1 MGEGAAEPRVG
12 GEDPLSAD
20 RRTLVIAAAAMV
32 VLIAVGV
39 VSAAVFTRSA
49 CGAVT
54 PELLTPDDGGP
65 GVVDGQVEA
74 TLADALPGL
83 DEAQVTDLIDG
94 LAALGGDDALAEEVV
109 VDAVDVSAATGLT
122 DLDGER
128 VAIGHRLTVLHEPDG
143 RQAAAAG
150 PVAEVED
157 PAVVVGDG
165 STLYSLA
172 LVNELTGQ
180 VDAIVPVSG
189 GLEAGECFDT
199 AQVGISLAFHLD
211 AADGELLVFRVDD
224 DGDHPEVELRDAD
237 GSVHSERIVLGAG
250 PPGALAERL
259 DGMLGQDLVVTARR
273 TRADEGP
280 PAVQARDRASG
291 DERWSV
297 APSEVAQLA
306 PPGDEA
312 LELSVVEVTD
322 ELVLVAVSRED
333 RRPVQLLALD
343 ADDGSERWISDL
355 EAHGVPTSVGGHDG
369 GLLVTAP
376 RGGEE
381 ESPTQQLL
389 HLDLDDG
396 SPTLLAASDG
406 EWARAASGPDGRVW
420 LGVGGS
426 LTLTLAAEGEQRT
439 TTLPVEVADL
449 VATEGGLVVLLR
461 DGDDGAVVWLEP

>member
-1 MGEGAAEPRVG
+1 MSEGATEPPAPG

-20 RRTLVIAAAAMV
+20 RRTLVIAAVAMV

-54 PELLTPDDGGP
+54 PELIAAGAGGP
-65 GVVDGQVEA
+65 GVGDGQPVA

-83 DEAQVTDLIDG
+83 DDGQLAVLVDG
-94 LAALGGDDALAEEVV
+94 LTALGGDDAATDDVVLA
-109 VDAVDVSAATGLT
+109 AADVGAATELT
-122 DLDGER
+122 ELDGER
-128 VAIGHRLTVLHEPDG
+128 VATGLRLTVLHEPDG
-143 RQAAAAG
+143 RQAASHG
-150 PVAEVED
+150 PVAEVDD
-157 PAVVVGDG
+157 PAVVVGNG

-180 VDAIVPVSG
+180 VDAIVPISG

-199 AQVGISLAFHLD
+199 AQVGIPLTFHLD
-211 AADGELLVFRVDD
+211 AADGELLLFRVDD
-224 DGDHPEVELRDAD
+224 DGDHPEVEVRDAD

-259 DGMLGQDLVVTARR
+259 DGMLGEDLVVTARR
-273 TRADEGP
+273 TRADEQP
-280 PAVQARDRASG
+280 PAIQARDRASG
-291 DERWSV
+291 RERWSV

-312 LELSVVEVTD
+312 LELSLVEITGG
-322 ELVLVAVSRED
+322 LVLVAVSRED

-343 ADDGSERWISDL
+343 AEDGSERWITDL
-355 EAHGVPTSVGGHDG
+355 EAHGVPRSVGALDD
-369 GLLVTAP
+369 GLLVTAA
-376 RGGEE
+376 RGGGDGA
-381 ESPTQQLL
+381 PTQQLL

-406 EWARAASGPDGRVW
+406 ERARAASGDGRVW

-426 LTLTLAAEGEQRT
+426 LTVVAEDGEQRT
-439 TTLPVEVADL
+439 ATLPVEVADL
-449 VATEGGLVVLLR
+449 VVADDLLAVLLR

>member
-1 MGEGAAEPRVG
+1 M
-12 GEDPLSAD
+12 
-20 RRTLVIAAAAMV
+20 VIAAGAMV

-39 VSAAVFTRSA
+39 VSAAVFTASA
-49 CGAVT
+49 CSAIT
-54 PELLTPDDGGP
+54 PEPIAA
-65 GVVDGQVEA
+65 GVVGPAVENGQHEA
-74 TLADALPGL
+74 VLAEALPGL
-83 DEAQVTDLIDG
+83 DDEQLAQLVDG
-94 LAALGGDDALAEEVV
+94 LVAVGGDDATPETVLAG
-109 VDAVDVSAATGLT
+109 AADVGPATELT

-128 VAIGHRLTVLHEPDG
+128 VASGLRLTALQDPDG
-143 RQAAAAG
+143 HQAAAVG
-150 PVAEVED
+150 TVAEVDD

-165 STLYSLA
+165 PTLYSLA

-199 AQVGISLAFHLD
+199 AQVGIPLTFHLD
-211 AADGELLVFRVDD
+211 AADGELLLFRVDD
-224 DGDHPEVELRDAD
+224 DGDHPEVEVRDAD
-237 GSVHSERIVLGAG
+237 GSVHSERVVLGAG

-259 DGMLGQDLVVTARR
+259 DGMLGEGLVVTARR
-273 TRADEGP
+273 TRADEEP

-291 DERWSV
+291 DERWAV
-297 APSEVAQLA
+297 APSEVAQFA

-312 LELSVVEVTD
+312 LELSVVEITD

-343 ADDGSERWISDL
+343 AGDGSERWISDL
-355 EAHGVPTSVGGHDG
+355 EAHGVPTSVGPHDG

-376 RGGEE
+376 RGGEDE
-381 ESPTQQLL
+381 APTQQLL

-406 EWARAASGPDGRVW
+406 EQARAASGADGRVW

-426 LTLTLAAEGEQRT
+426 LTLSAEGEQRT

-449 VATEGGLVVLLR
+449 VATDEGLVVLLR
-461 DGDDGAVVWLEP
+461 DGDDGAAVWLEP